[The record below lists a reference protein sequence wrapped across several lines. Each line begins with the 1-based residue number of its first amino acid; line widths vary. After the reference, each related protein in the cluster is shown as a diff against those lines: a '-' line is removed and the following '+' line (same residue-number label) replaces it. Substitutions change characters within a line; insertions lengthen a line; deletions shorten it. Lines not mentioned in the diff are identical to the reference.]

1 MTEKETVEVVT
12 LIVAS
17 YPASERFKD
26 AQTVRAMTKV
36 WARIFKDDPSE
47 LVQLAVSQHI
57 STNAWPPSIAEIRE
71 RMVRIA
77 HPEIVP
83 PDVAWAAVTDL
94 FFAFGE
100 FDHDDASKKLP
111 PLVAR
116 CVEILGYS
124 NLCEMHRYKH
134 DSARAAFFAQYTPM
148 YNRAKETA
156 MTPEKL
162 TKSISTALGHDSEN
176 QLEAPLAARRKK
188 EAELD
193 AIFERNKIN
202 LIGEKNNV
210 DITPS

>member
-1 MTEKETVEVVT
+1 MTEKETVEVIT

-26 AQTVRAMTKV
+26 AQSVRAMTKV
-36 WARIFKDDPSE
+36 WARIFKDDPAE
-47 LVQLAVSQHI
+47 LVKMAVGQHI
-57 STNAWPPSIAEIRE
+57 STGVWPPSIAEIRE
-71 RMVRIA
+71 RMVKIT

-94 FFAFGE
+94 FFGVGE
-100 FDHDDASKKLP
+100 HDHGDASKKLP

-116 CVEILGYS
+116 CIEILGYS
-124 NLCEMHRYKH
+124 ALCDMHRCKH
-134 DSARAAFFAQYTPM
+134 DSARAAFLAQYTPM
-148 YNRAKETA
+148 YNRAKEAA
-156 MTPEKL
+156 MTPEEL
-162 TKSISTALGHDSEN
+162 TKSISTALGHESEN
-176 QLEAPLAARRKK
+176 RLEAPLAARRKK